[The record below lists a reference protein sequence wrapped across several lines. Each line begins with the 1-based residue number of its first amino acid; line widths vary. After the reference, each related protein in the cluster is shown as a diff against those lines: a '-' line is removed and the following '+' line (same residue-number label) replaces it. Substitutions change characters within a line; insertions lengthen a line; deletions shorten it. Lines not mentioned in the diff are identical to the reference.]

1 MIQIKEIKDTDGN
14 PIYMVET
21 RVSSIKEIKEIKEI
35 MDWCIE
41 TFGERSGCCWV
52 LTPDKEWSIYVTSYG
67 NIQVKFRNEANAN
80 WFLLRWA

>member
-21 RVSSIKEIKEIKEI
+21 ETRVSSIKEI

-80 WFLLRWA
+80 WFLLRWS